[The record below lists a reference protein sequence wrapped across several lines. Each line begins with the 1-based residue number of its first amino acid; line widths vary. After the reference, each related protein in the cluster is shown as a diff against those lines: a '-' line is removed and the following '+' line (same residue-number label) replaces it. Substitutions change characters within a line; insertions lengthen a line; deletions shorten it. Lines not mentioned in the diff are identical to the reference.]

1 MVIRTRRWDTLTKR
15 TKWIPILFVFLFA
28 LIIARLYQIQ
38 IASTRAF
45 SNGKVDLIALA
56 EQTQSREILLDSG
69 RGLILDRTGIPLV
82 GKDVYQLLVFP
93 QSKQQW
99 ELRKDAFHQLSKW
112 LQVPQKSF
120 QSYLESMKQP
130 TLITR
135 LEQKKIEITPERAKK
150 INALQIP
157 GLEAVLTD
165 QRHSSDH
172 VGSSVIG
179 RIGRSRHLLENR
191 YAEQVADGTFSPQSR
206 VGLSG
211 LESSFEV
218 FLHSEHENIKTY
230 VKDGQ
235 GRALTGSGLRWKEQS
250 EPSKQN
256 QYVIQSTIDYEI
268 QAKVEA
274 LLAKEKVEDGAVVV
288 QEISTG
294 NLLALG
300 SQPTGGAKT
309 KTEDSPWENRAWL
322 EANPGSIFKIITSVA
337 ALEEGL
343 VKPNTTFTCS
353 GILKPYHLKDAN
365 KKGHGKQTFTSQF
378 ADSCNVTL
386 GKLGEKLGGN
396 RLLSYAEN
404 FGLGQMIMWQG
415 QTSFDRAFQQLQQER
430 SGKIYDSKTS
440 KKDSASAVYTSI
452 GQQDT
457 KVTPIQAAN
466 MVTALFHKGRAI
478 RPRLVTEVR
487 DQSGEKIATFPN
499 TYLSSAKKLKE
510 SSLRSVRQ
518 MMRSVV
524 TEGTATTLRKSKW
537 ALAGKTGTAQ
547 IGDSKLYDKWMVGF
561 GPYQKPRYSVA
572 VLLRQEID
580 PNDPRAIRIFQ
591 RVMDFLYDYEKK
603 VSRSKANTKK
613 TTQNNKKPTKINLKG
628 KSRNT
633 GNR

>member
-1 MVIRTRRWDTLTKR
+1 MVIRTRRWDTLTRR

-45 SNGKVDLIALA
+45 SSGKVDLISLA
-56 EQTQSREILLDSG
+56 EKTQSREILLDSG
-69 RGLILDRTGIPLV
+69 RGIILDRTGVPFV
-82 GKDVYQLLVFP
+82 GKDAYQLLVFP

-99 ELRKDAFHQLSKW
+99 ELRKDSFQQLSKW
-112 LQVPQKSF
+112 LQVPQKSL
-120 QSYLESMKQP
+120 QTYLEGIKQP
-130 TLITR
+130 TLIAR
-135 LEQKKIEITPERAKK
+135 WEQKEFQISPERAKE

-165 QRHSSDH
+165 QRYGFDH

-191 YAEQVADGTFSPQSR
+191 YAEQVANGSFSPQSR

-211 LESSFEV
+211 LEASFEI

-250 EPSKQN
+250 EDSVQSQN
-256 QYVIQSTIDYEI
+256 VVQSTIDYEF
-268 QAKVEA
+268 QAKVEQ
-274 LLAKEKVEDGAVVV
+274 LLAEEKVEDGAVVI

-300 SQPTGGAKT
+300 SSPMDGKKT
-309 KTEDSPWENRAWL
+309 KTGDSPWENRTWL

-343 VKPNTTFTCS
+343 VKPNTAFTCS
-353 GILKPYHLKDAN
+353 GLLEPYRLKDAN

-386 GKLGEKLGGN
+386 GKLGEKLSGSK
-396 RLLSYAEN
+396 LLSYAEN
-404 FGLGQMIMWQG
+404 FGLGQTIMWQG
-415 QTSFDRAFQQLQQER
+415 QTSFDPAFQQLKQER

-440 KKDSASAVYTSI
+440 KKDLAAAVYTSI

-457 KVTPIQAAN
+457 KITPIQAAN

-478 RPRLVTEVR
+478 RPRLVTEIR
-487 DQSGEKIATFPN
+487 DQSGKKIATFPN
-499 TYLSSAKKLKE
+499 TYLSSTKPLKE

-524 TEGTATTLRKSKW
+524 TEGTATSLRKAKW
-537 ALAGKTGTAQ
+537 ALAGKSGTAQ
-547 IGDSKLYDKWMVGF
+547 IGNSKLYDKWMVGF
-561 GPYQKPRYSVA
+561 APYQKPRYSVA
-572 VLLRQEID
+572 VLLRQEMNPD
-580 PNDPRAIRIFQ
+580 DPRATRIFKK
-591 RVMDFLYDYEKK
+591 VMDFLYDYEKK
-603 VSRSKANTKK
+603 TQAKEKQKKSKLKNSEKG
-613 TTQNNKKPTKINLKG
+613 KINSNDRIK
-628 KSRNT
+628 KT